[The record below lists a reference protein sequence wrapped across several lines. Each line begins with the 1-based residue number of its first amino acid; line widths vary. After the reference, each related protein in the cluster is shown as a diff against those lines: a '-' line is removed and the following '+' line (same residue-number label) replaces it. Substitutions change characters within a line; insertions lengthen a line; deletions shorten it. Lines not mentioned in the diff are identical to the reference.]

1 MNQTAFKLPVHAA
14 SPDLFRAV
22 RAELGTGRL
31 PDEGHSKRAARV
43 AVLGPDAAERLGIA
57 YVNQLPAITIGD
69 FVYLVIGILDE
80 VARKPELRS
89 SVIIPEGTG
98 RQDFGVLGPG
108 IVVIETRIGAAYLI
122 ADMARLALRP
132 DNPRILQVDVPQQ
145 LTRVRDEVQTDLSM
159 MFLLLGGLSLLVGA
173 IGIANITLVG
183 IMERTSE
190 IGLRRAI
197 GATRGHI
204 AAQFLLES
212 TSMGAIGGVLGASA
226 GVLIVVGV
234 SAYQVWTP
242 VIDPMAPLLA
252 PAIGGLIGLVS
263 GTYPAVRAA
272 HLEPIE
278 ALRN

>member
-1 MNQTAFKLPVHAA
+1 
-14 SPDLFRAV
+14 V
-22 RAELGTGRL
+22 RSELGPGRL
-31 PDEGHSKRAARV
+31 PDDGHSKRAARV

>member
-1 MNQTAFKLPVHAA
+1 
-14 SPDLFRAV
+14 V

-145 LTRVRDEVQTDLSM
+145 QYCHT
-159 MFLLLGGLSLLVGA
+159 
-173 IGIANITLVG
+173 NC
-183 IMERTSE
+183 
-190 IGLRRAI
+190 
-197 GATRGHI
+197 ATN
-204 AAQFLLES
+204 
-212 TSMGAIGGVLGASA
+212 
-226 GVLIVVGV
+226 
-234 SAYQVWTP
+234 
-242 VIDPMAPLLA
+242 A
-252 PAIGGLIGLVS
+252 PATG
-263 GTYPAVRAA
+263 
-272 HLEPIE
+272 
-278 ALRN
+278 